1 MSMTTHKD
9 RAPLMEALTQYRLR
23 GASSFHVPG
32 HKNGR
37 AYGLDPKYA
46 EMLQAAMQIDV
57 TEITGTD
64 DLFHPDGVIREAQEL
79 AADCFGAEESYFLV
93 GGSTSGNI
101 ALILTVCQEPGDI
114 ILVQRNVHK
123 SVLHGLMLA
132 GARAVFLQPGM
143 DEPSG
148 LAVAPSP
155 ETLRKALAAYPG
167 AKAALI
173 TMPNY
178 YGMGSDIT
186 PLADLCHD
194 HGIPLLVDEAHG
206 AHYGQHPQLP
216 ASALSCG
223 ADGVVQSTH
232 KMLAAMTMGAMLHV
246 QGERINR
253 RLLRQRLAMVQS
265 SSPSYPIMASL
276 DLARRL
282 LHTQGAGAFTAGL
295 AALDAFRRGLAK
307 LPRFGLLQP
316 PQPGIPAAGTAAA
329 GGQAP
334 PQAEAAAYTRQD
346 PFKAVIYDRTGAL
359 SGYAL
364 QRALEERGCVPEMSD
379 EQRVVLLFTL
389 GSTLEDSNHVLW
401 ALVHIVEQEETS
413 SKKPHIAGEAPKGKP
428 AQSKEELIRML
439 KGRGDFMKHY
449 EPGARTD
456 AALGT
461 SDNLLLQELCSQ
473 SNVSTWNNWD
483 MEAPYSHPI
492 RFSLKPMDEGRIE
505 PMPVELCAGRT
516 AAEMVIPY
524 PPGIPILYPGEVI
537 TEGMARRLADLRDA
551 GAKCQGIADSS
562 LATIVVFRREGA
574 ALPVD

>member
-37 AYGLDPKYA
+37 AYGLDSKYVD
-46 EMLQAAMQIDV
+46 MLQAAMQIDV

-64 DLFHPDGVIREAQEL
+64 DLFHPEGVIREAQEL

-93 GGSTSGNI
+93 GGSTSGNV
-101 ALILTVCQEPGDI
+101 ALILTVCEEPGDI

-132 GARAVFLQPGM
+132 GARAVFLQPGL

-155 ETLRKALAAYPG
+155 ETLRKALVAYPG

-295 AALDAFRRGLAK
+295 AAVDAFRRGLAK

-316 PQPGIPAAGTAAA
+316 PQPGSPAAGMATA

-389 GSTLEDSNHVLW
+389 GSTLEDTNHVLW

-413 SKKPHIAGEAPKGKP
+413 SKKPHLAGEAAKVKP
-428 AQSKEELIRML
+428 AQSTEELIRML

-449 EPGARTD
+449 EPGSRTD

-461 SDNLLLQELCSQ
+461 IDNLLLQEANSQ
-473 SNVSTWNNWD
+473 SNVSTWNNWG
-483 MEAPYSHPI
+483 MEAPYSNPI

-505 PMPVELCAGRT
+505 PMPIELCAGRT

-537 TEGMARRLADLRDA
+537 TEGMAQRLAELRDA
-551 GAKCQGIADSS
+551 GAKCQGIADPS
-562 LATIVVFRREGA
+562 LATIVVFRQEGVR
-574 ALPVD
+574 LSK